1 MFGWW
6 LPSAERKYVRV
17 DSSDGTE
24 DEEASKKRYDGRM
37 LKVVEAPFGF
47 GTIFLVCMIIA
58 TSAGSLGFLAGRH
71 LPPLFPSDFLPGDS
85 FD

>member
-6 LPSAERKYVRV
+6 PPSAERKYVRV

-24 DEEASKKRYDGRM
+24 DEEASQTLYDGRM
-37 LKVVEAPFGF
+37 LKVTEAPFDL

-71 LPPLFPSDFLPGDS
+71 LPPLFHSDFLLGNS